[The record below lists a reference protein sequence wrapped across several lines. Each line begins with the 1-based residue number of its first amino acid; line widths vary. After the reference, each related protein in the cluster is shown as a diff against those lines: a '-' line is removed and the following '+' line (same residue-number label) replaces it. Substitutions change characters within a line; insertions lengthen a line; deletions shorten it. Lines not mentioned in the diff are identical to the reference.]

1 VDAGNRRTAF
11 YTKVPPGRY
20 TFRVQASGA
29 AGEWHEP
36 GAQLAVR
43 VAPRFWETG
52 FFLWASAL
60 AFVVLVV
67 AAVRAR
73 DAGLRAR
80 ALQLERVVDERTAA
94 LRAREREL
102 ADRNARLQSV
112 DHAKTRFFAN
122 VSHELRTPLTLTIGP
137 LEDLRARAGGD
148 PQVERWLDIA
158 LRNARRLLRL
168 VNQILDVS
176 KLEAGAMHLAP
187 RPLDLGP
194 FTRGVVGAFAPVAER
209 NGIRLTVETPDALRG
224 TFDADAVEKIVTNLL
239 SNAIKFTPSGG
250 TVHVSL
256 TEEGASARLVVTDSG
271 PGIPP
276 DHIPH
281 VFERFYQVDESTT
294 RAQPGTG
301 IGLALAKELVELHGG
316 TIAVTSGSAGTT
328 FAATLP
334 LGEVPT
340 GVVIAPDFALATTVA
355 TAVATVAERGA
366 AESSDDGTVTEDI
379 PTLVVVDDSADLRGY
394 IRDHF
399 APRFRVF
406 EAGDGAEGIAL
417 ARRHL
422 PDVVLSDVM
431 MPGTDGYELVR
442 ALRESVETDFLSI
455 ILLTAQAG
463 DEERVQGLERGAD
476 DYLVKPFDMRELDAR
491 VRNLIAS
498 RRRLRDRF
506 ARPSAAARSEGPVT
520 ADQAYMARVR
530 EAVQD
535 GLADPEFGVGE
546 LADAVSQDRSHLFR
560 RVKLLFGESPSDLI
574 RRMRV
579 EEGERLLADGS
590 ATVTDVAYAAGFNS
604 LSYFCRCFQAVHGV
618 TPAVYRSRASAASA

>member
-1 VDAGNRRTAF
+1 LV
-11 YTKVPPGRY
+11 
-20 TFRVQASGA
+20 
-29 AGEWHEP
+29 
-36 GAQLAVR
+36 LAL
-43 VAPRFWETG
+43 G
-52 FFLWASAL
+52 
-60 AFVVLVV
+60 VLVV
-67 AAVRAR
+67 AAVRTR
-73 DAGLRAR
+73 TAGLRAR

-102 ADRNARLQSV
+102 ADRNERLQSV

-187 RPLDLGP
+187 RPLDIGA
-194 FTRGVVGAFAPVAER
+194 FTRGVAAAFGPVAER
-209 NGIRLTVETPDALRG
+209 NGIHLTVETPDALRG
-224 TFDADAVEKIVTNLL
+224 TLDADAVEKIITNLL

-250 TVHVSL
+250 TVHVAL
-256 TEEGASARLVVTDSG
+256 THEHASARLVVTDTG

-281 VFERFYQVDESTT
+281 VFERFYQVDESAT

-316 TIAVTSGSAGTT
+316 TIAVTSGNDGTT

-334 LGEVPT
+334 LGDAPA
-340 GVVIAPDFALATTVA
+340 GVAVAPDFALAPTFA
-355 TAVATVAERGA
+355 TAGATVLERGV
-366 AESSDDGTVTEDI
+366 AESLDDATGGEDV
-379 PTLVVVDDSADLRGY
+379 PTLLVVDDSADLRGY

-399 APRFRVF
+399 APRFRVL
-406 EAGDGAEGIAL
+406 EAGDGAAGIAL

-442 ALRESVETDFLSI
+442 VLRESVETDFLSI

-463 DEERVQGLERGAD
+463 DDQRLQGLERGAD

-491 VRNLIAS
+491 VRNLITS

-506 ARPSAAARSEGPVT
+506 ARPASAARSVGPVS
-520 ADQAYMARVR
+520 ADQAYVVRVR
-530 EAVQD
+530 EAVER
-535 GLADPEFGVGE
+535 GLADPAFGVGE

-604 LSYFCRCFQAVHGV
+604 LSYFCRCFQAVYGV
-618 TPAVYRSRASAASA
+618 TPAVYRSRASTASG